1 MSDASRPTPPKDP
14 MHRPEM
20 QGALERAVMNDS
32 MKPWLLGH
40 PKGLFVL
47 FFVEMWERFSYY
59 GMRALLVLY
68 LIQRIDP
75 EPSPGLFQ
83 DQIVNPGRGW
93 TEPSA
98 YMLYGWYTGLA
109 YLLPI
114 FGGFLADKILGT
126 HRSMLLGGITIA
138 IGHVILAIS
147 GMGAMEHSHAGMS
160 LFIAG
165 LAVII
170 LGTGYFK
177 PTVSVMVG
185 QLYPEGDA
193 RRDGGFSI
201 FYMGINVGAFI
212 CAFICGTLGEQV
224 GWHYGFG
231 AAAVG
236 MIAGLLTYIAFRPV
250 ALRDVGNPPPGKPN
264 LVIPLLLAT
273 LAVSGVVGLIYHGGG
288 FHAIG
293 GMFASALA
301 HPVGGWALKIGLP
314 LAVLAFV
321 GWFTAIQK
329 PGDKGPVFCIFVF
342 ILFNA
347 FFWLA
352 FEQAGSTLNVFAR
365 DNTQRMF
372 GSWEMPA
379 SWFQSFN
386 AFFIIAFAPIFAWLW
401 VWLGKRKLNPNQPVK
416 IALGLILLGLGYIV
430 MVQGAEKAATGVKVS
445 LMFLTL
451 TYFLHTMGEL
461 CLSPTGLSFVTKA
474 APVRFVSFLM
484 GFWFL
489 SSFVANLGGGLIAT
503 TVPRIESG
511 EIQLPWSDWF
521 VDGSRAP
528 FFMLFVVSSI
538 GAGLV
543 ILLMTP
549 ILTKLLHG
557 RG

>member
-1 MSDASRPTPPKDP
+1 MSDAKPPLEP
-14 MHRPEM
+14 REPIHRPEM
-20 QGALERAVMNDS
+20 QEAVQRALADDPMR
-32 MKPWLLGH
+32 PWLLGH

-68 LIQRIDP
+68 LIQSITP
-75 EPSPGLFQ
+75 EPSPGLLE
-83 DQIVNPGRGW
+83 DEIVNPGRGW

-98 YMLYGWYTGLA
+98 YLLYGWYTGLA

-114 FGGFLADKILGT
+114 FGGFLADKVLGT

-138 IGHVILAIS
+138 IGHVVLAVS
-147 GMGAMEHSHAGMS
+147 GMGQFEHSNAGMA

-185 QLYPEGDA
+185 QLYPPGDA

-201 FYMGINVGAFI
+201 FYMGINLGAFI
-212 CAFICGTLGEQV
+212 CAFVCGTLGEQV

-236 MIAGLLTYIAFRPV
+236 MIAGLVMYVAFKPV
-250 ALRDVGNPPPGKPN
+250 ALKGVGDPPPGKPN
-264 LVIPLLLAT
+264 LVVPLLIGT
-273 LAVSGVVGLIYHGGG
+273 LGL
-288 FHAIG
+288 
-293 GMFASALA
+293 SALA
-301 HPVGGWALKIGLP
+301 GWFFYIGGFTQIGNAFSAMLSHSIGGPLIKFGLP
-314 LAVLAFV
+314 LAVVAFV
-321 GWFTAIQK
+321 AWFTAIQA
-329 PGDKGPVFCIFVF
+329 PGDKGPVFCIFIF

-352 FEQAGSTLNVFAR
+352 FEQAGSTLNVFALESTDR
-365 DNTQRMF
+365 VI
-372 GSWEMPA
+372 GGWEMPA

-386 AFFIIAFAPIFAWLW
+386 AGFIILFAPVFAWMW
-401 VWLGKRKLNPNQPVK
+401 GWLGRRRLNPNQPIK
-416 IALGLILLGLGYIV
+416 ISLGLILLGLGYVV
-430 MVQGAEKAATGVKVS
+430 MVFGAEGAATGAKVGIWV
-445 LMFLTL
+445 LTA

-474 APVRFVSFLM
+474 APVKFVSFLM

-489 SSFVANLGGGLIAT
+489 SSFVANLGGGLIASY
-503 TVPRIESG
+503 VPRIQSG
-511 EIQLPWSDWF
+511 EIQLPWTDWF
-521 VDGSRAP
+521 EAGSRAP

-538 GAGLV
+538 GAGVV
-543 ILLMTP
+543 ILVLTP
-549 ILTKLLHG
+549 VLTKLLGG